1 MMGGKDGNS
10 KWHDNGAILPV
21 KHPSKLGKEKSVLEL
36 EMLTS
41 NIERDMMHGSKAC
54 PPFFLQLPTQW
65 VFNQFGNSKW
75 HDNGAILPVKHPS
88 KLGKEKSVLELEM
101 LYIIIYSIEYRANV
115 SFMELMI
122 SASFKSHLPTFGFI
136 MSVMYHVFSTACND
150 CRSVLEYSVLV

>member
-75 HDNGAILPVKHPS
+75 HDNGAILPVKHLL
-88 KLGKEKSVLELEM
+88 KFGKEKSVLELEM
-101 LYIIIYSIEYRANV
+101 LFIYFHYLFIIFFLY
-115 SFMELMI
+115 
-122 SASFKSHLPTFGFI
+122 
-136 MSVMYHVFSTACND
+136 
-150 CRSVLEYSVLV
+150 

>member
-1 MMGGKDGNS
+1 MMGGRDGNS

-41 NIERDMMHGSKAC
+41 NIERDMMQPAL
-54 PPFFLQLPTQW
+54 PFLKLPTQW

-88 KLGKEKSVLELEM
+88 KLGKEKSVLELEI
-101 LYIIIYSIEYRANV
+101 LYIRSYR
-115 SFMELMI
+115 
-122 SASFKSHLPTFGFI
+122 FI
-136 MSVMYHVFSTACND
+136 LYAY
-150 CRSVLEYSVLV
+150 RYR